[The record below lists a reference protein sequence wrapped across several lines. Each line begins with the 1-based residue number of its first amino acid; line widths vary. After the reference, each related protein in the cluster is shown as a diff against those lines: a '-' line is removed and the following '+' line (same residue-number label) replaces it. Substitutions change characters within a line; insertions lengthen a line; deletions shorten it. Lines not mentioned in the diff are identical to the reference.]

1 MKMKKFKDLKM
12 NKILLLTLT
21 GFIVGCGGGD
31 TIGSDDNQKNP
42 SISSPLNS
50 ATNREEYSLLYENIF
65 KDVATS
71 PLSTLSIDVDTA
83 SYSNIRRYL
92 TVNNKL
98 PPKDAVRTEEML
110 NYFNYQYREPNS
122 TEPFFINKSVGET
135 LWNSKT
141 KIIHIGLQTQKVD
154 FSKLPASNL
163 VFLVDVSGSMS
174 SEKKLPLLKKSIQLL
189 VEQLREKDRVSIVVY
204 SGSAGL
210 ILDKEKGSEKKKIL
224 DALNELSAGGTTAG
238 GEGIELAYKTALEAF
253 IHGGN
258 NRVILATDGDFN
270 IGKSSQRE
278 LETLIEEK
286 RDDGV
291 FLTVLGFG
299 MGNFKDNK
307 VETLADK
314 GNGNYAYIDSLL
326 EAKKVL
332 VTEMGSTLYTVAKDV
347 KIQVE
352 FNPKNISAYR
362 LIGYEN
368 RKLENEEF
376 NDDKKDAGEIGMG
389 HSVTILYEIKPK
401 DANKS
406 VDNLLFQESVNTGSK
421 EALVNIKVRYKEP
434 NSNASKLISNILTIS
449 DKDISKEDFNFAQT
463 VTGFSM
469 ILRDSQYKKSL
480 TFKKLIEVAQK
491 SKGQDKEAYR
501 EEFIGLIK
509 RADSLSKK

>member
-1 MKMKKFKDLKM
+1 MVGFT
-12 NKILLLTLT
+12 ILMIGCSSDGASSRVNTNQSSALTVPL
-21 GFIVGCGGGD
+21 
-31 TIGSDDNQKNP
+31 DD
-42 SISSPLNS
+42 S
-50 ATNREEYSLLYENIF
+50 TNNEEYSVLYENIF

-83 SYSNIRRYL
+83 SYSNIRRYI
-92 TVNNKL
+92 TVNHKL

-110 NYFNYQYREPNS
+110 NYFNYSYNEPNS
-122 TEPFFINKSVGET
+122 TQPFSINKSIGKT

-141 KIIHIGLQTQKVD
+141 KIIHIGIQTKNVD
-154 FSKLPASNL
+154 FSQLPASNL
-163 VFLVDVSGSMS
+163 VFLLDVSGSMS
-174 SEKKLPLLKKSIQLL
+174 SANKLPLLKKSIKLL
-189 VEQLREKDRVSIVVY
+189 VEQLREEDRVSIVVY
-204 SGSAGL
+204 AGSAGL
-210 ILDKEKGSEKKKIL
+210 ILDKAKGSEKKKIL
-224 DALNELSAGGTTAG
+224 DALEKLSAGGTTAG

-270 IGKSSQRE
+270 IGKSSQRD

-286 RDDGV
+286 RNDGV

-347 KIQVE
+347 KVQVE
-352 FNPKNISAYR
+352 FNPLNISAYR

-389 HSVTILYEIKPK
+389 HSVTILYEVKAK
-401 DANKS
+401 DVNKS
-406 VDNLLFQESVNTGSK
+406 VDDLVFQDSVNTGSK
-421 EALVNIKVRYKEP
+421 EAWVNIKVRYKEP
-434 NSNASKLISNILTIS
+434 NSDTSKLVSSILKVT
-449 DKDISKEDFNFAQT
+449 DKDILPEDFNFAQA

-469 ILRDSQYKKSL
+469 LLRDSKFKGNL
-480 TFKKLIEVAQK
+480 TFETLIDISKK
-491 SKGQDKEAYR
+491 SKGQDKEGYR
-501 EEFIGLIK
+501 EKFIEYEERGYF
-509 RADSLSKK
+509 SLSYRKALAI